1 MTESSVRA
9 VRKLRPLGVASTLV
23 LFLALSLPGA
33 ALAAAAAANPPAVH
47 RGGMQTGQDLLNG
60 GGGWH
65 YFIRGNSVTGL
76 RGWTHPGLPAGW
88 HVHDGVLSKKGPVDD
103 LQSTRPYKDFEL
115 ELEWNIGRE
124 GNSGIFYR
132 ATHEYDEIY
141 WTGPEYQLVDDANTE
156 DGKSQLT
163 AAGSVYAVYP
173 SPAGVIHPYGHWNSA
188 RIIVRGNHVE
198 YFANGRKIVDY
209 HFGSADWK
217 KRVAASKFKAY
228 PGYGRAPAGLIGLQG
243 NHPGSV
249 EIRDMRIKVLP

>member
-1 MTESSVRA
+1 
-9 VRKLRPLGVASTLV
+9 
-23 LFLALSLPGA
+23 
-33 ALAAAAAANPPAVH
+33 
-47 RGGMQTGQDLLNG
+47 MQTGQDLLNG

-65 YFIRGNSVTGL
+65 YFIRRNSVSGL

-88 HVHDGVLSKKGPVDD
+88 RVHDGVLSKNGPVDD
-103 LQSTRPYKDFEL
+103 LESTRPYKDFEL

-156 DGKSQLT
+156 DGKSRLT

-173 SPAGVIHPYGHWNSA
+173 SPAGAIHPYGHWNSA

-209 HFGSADWK
+209 HFGSADWE

-228 PGYGRAPAGLIGLQG
+228 PGYGRAPVGLIGLQG

>member
-1 MTESSVRA
+1 MKVFGSRA
-9 VRKLRPLGVASTLV
+9 MRTLGSIGLSLAM
-23 LFLALSLPGA
+23 ALSLGGVDT
-33 ALAAAAAANPPAVH
+33 AAAQSVPAAH
-47 RGGMQTGQDLLNG
+47 RGARQTGQDLLKS

-65 YFIRGNSVTGL
+65 YFIKGDSVTGL
-76 RGWTHPGLPAGW
+76 RGWTHPGLPGW
-88 HVHDGVLSKKGPVDD
+88 TVHDGVLSKNGPVDD
-103 LQSTRPYKDFEL
+103 LESTRPYKDFDL

-132 ATHEYDEIY
+132 ATHEYDQIY

-163 AAGSVYAVYP
+163 ASGSVYAVYP
-173 SPAGVIHPYGHWNSA
+173 SPAGVIHPYGHWNEA

-228 PGYGRAPAGLIGLQG
+228 PGYGRAPVGLIGLQG

-249 EIRDMRIKVLP
+249 EIRNMRIRVLP

>member
-1 MTESSVRA
+1 MRESNARA
-9 VRKLRPLGVASTLV
+9 ARKQGPLGFASTLG
-23 LFLALSLPGA
+23 LFLALSLAGA
-33 ALAAAAAANPPAVH
+33 ALAAAAPPPAVH
-47 RGGMQTGQDLLNG
+47 RGGMQTGQDLLQG
-60 GGGWH
+60 GGAWH
-65 YFIRGNSVTGL
+65 YLIGRDSVTGL

-88 HVHDGVLSKKGPVDD
+88 HVHDGVLSKNGPVDD
-103 LQSTRPYKDFEL
+103 LESTRPYKDFDL

-132 ATHEYDEIY
+132 ATHEYDQIY

-156 DGKSQLT
+156 DGKSRLT

-173 SPAGVIHPYGHWNSA
+173 SPAGVIRPYGHWNEA

-249 EIRDMRIKVLP
+249 EIRDMRIRVLP

>member
-1 MTESSVRA
+1 M
-9 VRKLRPLGVASTLV
+9 RKFGARTTRRLWPLGLASA
-23 LFLALSLPGA
+23 LAISLAGA
-33 ALAAAAAANPPAVH
+33 ALAATSPPT
-47 RGGMQTGQDLLNG
+47 MPPQTKQDLLKG

-65 YFIRGNSVTGL
+65 YFIKGNTVTGL
-76 RGWTHPGLPAGW
+76 RGWTHAGLPGW
-88 HVHDGVLSKKGPVDD
+88 TVHDGVLSKNGPVDD
-103 LQSTRPYKDFEL
+103 LESTRTYKDFDL

-132 ATHEYDEIY
+132 ATHEYDQIY

-156 DGKSQLT
+156 DGKSRLT

-173 SPAGVIHPYGHWNSA
+173 SPAGVIHPYGHWNKA

-209 HFGSADWK
+209 YFGSADWK

-249 EIRDMRIKVLP
+249 EIRNMRIRVLP